1 MSGTEDQ
8 STLSRNGFNG
18 DVLEVLLKCDS
29 TFAGKKNLKIS
40 LYSFIFYL
48 KKIYVILICIYCL

>member
-1 MSGTEDQ
+1 MRKNHSDIVYKQ
-8 STLSRNGFNG
+8 SFNE

-29 TFAGKKNLKIS
+29 TFAEKNLKIS

-48 KKIYVILICIYCL
+48 ISKHTEF